1 MSTFEGMVQLI
12 REYFE
17 RRRLRRASPEARYA
31 FLLEARA
38 KEFIAAIPLGADGHE
53 ARINEAF
60 RLARAWISQVERG
73 RG

>member
-1 MSTFEGMVQLI
+1 MVQLI
-12 REYFE
+12 REYLE
-17 RRRLRRASPEARYA
+17 RRRLRKASPEARYA

-38 KEFIAAIPLGADGHE
+38 KEFIAAIPLGPDGHE

-60 RLARAWISQVERG
+60 RLARVWISQVERG